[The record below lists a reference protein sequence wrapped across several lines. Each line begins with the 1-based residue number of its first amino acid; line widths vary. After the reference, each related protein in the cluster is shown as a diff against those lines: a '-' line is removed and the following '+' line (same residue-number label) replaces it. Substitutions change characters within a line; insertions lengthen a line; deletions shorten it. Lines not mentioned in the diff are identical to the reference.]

1 MPFVRAVSKRD
12 TTINTDR
19 MKGNKVAIID
29 IYKNGIF
36 VRKLKSIWTN
46 FPELQL
52 ACSFE
57 ITTQKMECRSKID
70 KQLFDFLEQETIE
83 FLKLNDAENRR

>member
-1 MPFVRAVSKRD
+1 MARLRAVPKRD
-12 TTINTDR
+12 STINTDR

-29 IYKNGIF
+29 VYKNGIF
-36 VRKLKSIWTN
+36 VRKLESIWAN
-46 FPELQL
+46 LPELQL

-57 ITTQKMECRSKID
+57 ITTQKMECKTQID

-83 FLKLNDAENRR
+83 FLKLNENN